1 MHSDYLNNKS
11 QGSIVKYLRCDG
23 LLYYKVIIQYAG
35 KRVFGTGEHLSK
47 LWTKVQCLVLF

>member
-1 MHSDYLNNKS
+1 MHSDYLNDKS